1 MQEELKYKDSIYQK
15 RLLRIVTL
23 SMMEKWLTNWL
34 WYNIIQIKKKVNSAT
49 RWRLYQMMF
58 VILWL
63 HQKSLQADSSWFK

>member
-15 RLLRIVTL
+15 GLLRIVTL

-34 WYNIIQIKKKVNSAT
+34 WYNIIQIKKKVNNAT

>member
-15 RLLRIVTL
+15 RLLRIVTS

>member
-15 RLLRIVTL
+15 GLLRIVTL

>member
-1 MQEELKYKDSIYQK
+1 MPEELKYKDSIYQK